1 LQKNFPGGKGVDAV
15 RRRTYNART
24 GRPVRAAQPYTHP
37 FLKGIEVTMS
47 KDRLRRGVVCAG
59 LLLAA
64 SFGLWGRAA
73 RTSAQ
78 GPPQGDKP
86 VEQTRKN
93 IQVLKGLPE
102 SQLFPEMN
110 FISVSL
116 GVRCDFCH
124 VSQGKDPKTGFT
136 NWVWE
141 SDDKEEKKTARDMMR
156 MVLAVNGG
164 NYGVSRGQVTC
175 FTCHRGQMHPQ
186 GMPTLPLAVSGHE
199 PGPAATPTPGASAPG
214 ADAHGEGAPRPAQPT
229 VQQVFDKYVAAVG
242 KPEAVKQ
249 FQTMIARGT
258 VEQSQGRKTSFE
270 ATFKGAEKFLL
281 VLEQPQGVMRRA
293 LNGPAGWTAGPR
305 GQRELGADE
314 LAEGR
319 RIANLF
325 SLVKFAPAPTMRV
338 AGRRKVGDRDAIVVI
353 DRTSENVQRRYFFDA
368 ESGLLLRVVTLTD
381 AILNQLPEQVDF
393 EDYRDVDGVKLPFV
407 VRVSAI
413 DTFNSRTQTIT
424 EVRHGVP
431 VEDTIFNMPPAP
443 PAPAATPKP

>member
-1 LQKNFPGGKGVDAV
+1 LDAV

-24 GRPVRAAQPYTHP
+24 GRPVRAAQPNTHP
-37 FLKGIEVTMS
+37 YWKGIEVTMS
-47 KDRLRRGVVCAG
+47 NERLRRGIVCAG
-59 LLLAA
+59 LVLAA

-73 RTSAQ
+73 HTSAQ

-110 FISVSL
+110 FISASL
-116 GVRCDFCH
+116 GVQCGFCH
-124 VSQGKDPKTGFT
+124 VSQGKDAQGRT

-141 SDDKEEKKTARDMMR
+141 SDEKQEKKTARDMMR
-156 MVLAVNGG
+156 MVLAVNSG

-175 FTCHRGQMHPQ
+175 YTCHRGQEHPQ
-186 GMPTLPLAVSGHE
+186 GLPTLPLAASGHE
-199 PGPAATPTPGASAPG
+199 PPPAGARPAQGAATPGAGAPG
-214 ADAHGEGAPRPAQPT
+214 ADARPAQPT

-249 FQTMIARGT
+249 FQTIVARGT
-258 VEQSQGRKTSFE
+258 VEQSQGRKSSFE
-270 ATFKGAEKFLL
+270 ATLKGADKFLL
-281 VLEQPQGVMRRA
+281 VLEQPQGSMRRA
-293 LNGPAGWTAGPR
+293 FNGPAGWTAGPR
-305 GQRELGADE
+305 GPRELGAGE
-314 LAEGR
+314 LVEGH

-325 SLVKFAPAPTMRV
+325 SVVKFAPTQTMRV
-338 AGRRKVGDRDAIVVI
+338 AGRRKVGDRDAIVVV
-353 DRTSENVQRRYFFDA
+353 DRPSENVQRRYFFDA

-424 EVRHGVP
+424 EVKHGVP
-431 VEDTIFNMPPAP
+431 VEDKIFDMPPAP
-443 PAPAATPKP
+443 PTPAATPKQ